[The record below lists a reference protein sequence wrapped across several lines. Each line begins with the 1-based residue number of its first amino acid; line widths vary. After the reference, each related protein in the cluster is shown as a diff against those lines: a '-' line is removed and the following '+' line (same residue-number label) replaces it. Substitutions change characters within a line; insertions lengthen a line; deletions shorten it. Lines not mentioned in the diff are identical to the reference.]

1 LPLSAENKKEFAMTI
16 HDISLTLSP
25 DLPTWPGD
33 PGLELELFESMDKGA
48 HVNVTKIST
57 SVHMGT
63 HVDAPHHFLND
74 GRTIEQLPLDM
85 LTGPCYVLQLPD
97 GVEEI
102 TAEVLDR
109 TEITSE
115 MKRVLFG
122 TRNSHLWARGET
134 QFHTDFVAITEDG
147 AEWLVERG
155 VQLVGVDYL
164 SVAPYGDS
172 GPTHHVLLKAGVVI
186 VEGLNLSN
194 VMRGFYDLYCLP
206 LKIAGSDGA
215 PARAILIEK

>member
-1 LPLSAENKKEFAMTI
+1 MTI

-33 PGLELELFESMDKGA
+33 PKLELKQFESMDKGSST
-48 HVNVTKIST
+48 NCTSIST
-57 SVHMGT
+57 SVHVGT

-74 GRTIEQLPLDM
+74 NRTIERLSLEV

-97 GVEEI
+97 GIDAI
-102 TAEVLDR
+102 TSEVLVR
-109 TEITSE
+109 SEITSD
-115 MKRVLFG
+115 MKRILFG
-122 TRNSHLWARGET
+122 TSNSHFWAKGEKEF
-134 QFHTDFVAITEDG
+134 QPDFVAITEDG
-147 AEWLVERG
+147 ADWLVEHG
-155 VQLVGVDYL
+155 VLLVGVDYL

-172 GPTHHVLLKAGVVI
+172 RPTHEALLMAGVVV

-194 VMRGFYDLYCLP
+194 VMRGFYELYCLP

-215 PARAILIEK
+215 PARAILIQS

>member
-1 LPLSAENKKEFAMTI
+1 MTI
-16 HDISLTLSP
+16 YDISLTISP
-25 DLPTWPGD
+25 DLPIWPGD
-33 PGLELELFESMDKGA
+33 PALELEQIESMDKGA
-48 HVNVTKIST
+48 HANVTRISAA
-57 SVHMGT
+57 VHLGT

-74 GRTIEQLPLDM
+74 GRTVESLPLDV
-85 LTGPCYVLQLPD
+85 LTGPCYVTQLPD
-97 GVEEI
+97 GIEAI

-122 TRNSHLWARGET
+122 TRNSHWWAKGET
-134 QFHTDFVAITEDG
+134 KFQTDFVAITEDG

-172 GPTHHVLLKAGVVI
+172 VPTHTILLKAGVVV
-186 VEGLNLSN
+186 VEGLNLAKI
-194 VMRGFYDLYCLP
+194 MRGFYDLYCLP
-206 LKIAGSDGA
+206 LKIANSDGA
-215 PARAILIEK
+215 PARAILVQL

>member
-1 LPLSAENKKEFAMTI
+1 MTI
-16 HDISLTLSP
+16 YDVSLTISP
-25 DLPTWPGD
+25 NLPTWPGD
-33 PGLELELFESMDKGA
+33 PKPEIEKFESMDKGG
-48 HVNVTKIST
+48 HNNVSRISAG
-57 SVHMGT
+57 VHLGT
-63 HVDAPHHFLND
+63 HVDAPYHFLND
-74 GRTIEQLPLDM
+74 GRTVDQLALDV
-85 LTGPCYVLQLPD
+85 LTGPCYVVQLPD
-97 GVEEI
+97 GIEAI

-109 TEITSE
+109 TEITHD

-122 TRNSHLWARGET
+122 TRNSHLWAKGESEF
-134 QFHTDFVAITEDG
+134 QTDFVAITEDG

-172 GPTHHVLLKAGVVI
+172 VPTHTVLLKAGVVV

-206 LKIAGSDGA
+206 LKIAGCDGA
-215 PARAILIEK
+215 PARAILIQS